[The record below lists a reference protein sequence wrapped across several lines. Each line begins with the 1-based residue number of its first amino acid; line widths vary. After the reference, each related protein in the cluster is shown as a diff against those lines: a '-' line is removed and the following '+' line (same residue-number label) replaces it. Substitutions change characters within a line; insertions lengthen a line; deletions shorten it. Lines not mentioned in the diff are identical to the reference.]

1 MRLLA
6 YNTCFH
12 KLFKTAEHILHT
24 FTYYI
29 WIAVIVHDVDKI
41 PCFSFGNVVRLIC
54 KLQL

>member
-1 MRLLA
+1 MQLLA

-12 KLFKTAEHILHT
+12 KLLKTAEHILYT